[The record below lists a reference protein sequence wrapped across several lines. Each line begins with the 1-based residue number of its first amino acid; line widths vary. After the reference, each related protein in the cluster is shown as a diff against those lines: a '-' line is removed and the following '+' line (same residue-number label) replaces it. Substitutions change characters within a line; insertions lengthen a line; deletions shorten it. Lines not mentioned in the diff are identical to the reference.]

1 MLLAADGLLNTNY
14 LALPQTAGM
23 YFSGPD
29 TRFGDNVNQSTDKTA
44 NDFLATYEERWGEK
58 PAAPFWAHGYDAT
71 TLLLDAITA
80 ASFLDGDTLVI
91 DRQDIRDHLNSVTG
105 YSGLIGT
112 INCDEFGDCGAA
124 RITVVQNIGGEDNVE
139 ASMENVMFSFAP

>member
-1 MLLAADGLLNTNY
+1 MLNTNY
-14 LALPQTAGM
+14 LALSQTEGM

-29 TRFGDNVNQSTDKTA
+29 TRFGDNVNGSTGKTA
-44 NDFLATYEERWGEK
+44 NDFLAKYEELYGEK

-71 TLLLDAITA
+71 TLLLEAIAA
-80 ASFLDGDTLVI
+80 ASHLDGDTLVI
-91 DRQDIRDHLNSVTG
+91 DRQGVPDHLNNISG

-124 RITVVQNIGGEDNVE
+124 RITVVQNIGGEANAE
-139 ASMENVMFSFAP
+139 ASLENVVFSFAP